1 MALKIRLARG
11 GAKKRP
17 FYRIVVAEASAP
29 RDGRYVERVGTYN
42 PMVPKEHEQRMT
54 LNSERITFWLGQ
66 GAKPTDRVH
75 KMLAAAGLAEA
86 PVIRDQPKKSAPGKK
101 RAEREA
107 EAASAAEAAAES
119 AAAEAAA
126 AEEAAAAAAAAP
138 AEEAVAEEAPAEEAP
153 AEEAPA
159 EEALLKKLLQRKRQ
173 TASDKRP
180 FADWRDCWSTRDQGA
195 VQGKTL
201 YRDAASAVGLWAG
214 YIG

>member
-107 EAASAAEAAAES
+107 EAASAA
-119 AAAEAAA
+119 
-126 AEEAAAAAAAAP
+126 AP
-138 AEEAVAEEAPAEEAP
+138 AEEAVAEEAPAEEAV
-153 AEEAPA
+153 AEEAAGEEAPA
-159 EEALLKKLLQRKRQ
+159 EEAVAEEAAAEEK
-173 TASDKRP
+173 
-180 FADWRDCWSTRDQGA
+180 ADS
-195 VQGKTL
+195 
-201 YRDAASAVGLWAG
+201 
-214 YIG
+214 

>member
-107 EAASAAEAAAES
+107 EAASAAAP
-119 AAAEAAA
+119 
-126 AEEAAAAAAAAP
+126 AEEAPAEEAPAEEAP

-153 AEEAPA
+153 AEEAVAEEAPA
-159 EEALLKKLLQRKRQ
+159 EEEK
-173 TASDKRP
+173 
-180 FADWRDCWSTRDQGA
+180 ADS
-195 VQGKTL
+195 
-201 YRDAASAVGLWAG
+201 
-214 YIG
+214 